1 MAIAIV
7 ILILVVLTVVF
18 HFASPWYFTPIASNW
33 TTIDTTIDI
42 TFWVTGI
49 VFILV
54 NLFLAYCVYRFRF
67 KKSQKAAYE
76 PENRKL
82 EIWLSVI
89 TTIGVVAM
97 LAPGLWVW
105 NDFVHPPDDAYE
117 VEVIGQQW
125 TWTYRFPGEDGKL
138 GKADNQLISVNNP
151 FGLSEDDPYGADDI
165 LINSNELH
173 LPVDKP
179 VKILQRSKDVLHN
192 FSIPQFRVKMD
203 LVPGLT
209 SYFWFT
215 PTKTGTYEI
224 FCQELCGV
232 AHYLM
237 RGKIVVEQQQ
247 EFEQWL
253 QQQPTFIASIEN
265 RTVDLVAGEAQYQ
278 ICVSCHGV
286 NGEGMQALN
295 GPAISNLS
303 PWYLKRQLVYFK
315 HKIRGD
321 ETKDPVG
328 APMAAIAQ
336 TLVDEQQINNLV
348 AYIEQLPDP
357 QQISLTEANS
367 ERGETLYKNC
377 GLCHGANGEGNY
389 ALSAPRLAGQHD
401 WYLKRQL
408 QNFSDNIR
416 GAHPQD
422 MFGNQMLLMVKS
434 LKTDKDLD
442 DIVAYIG
449 TLSADSK
456 NVGNQSPTLSESSAT
471 ELFASEQI
479 KEDE

>member
-18 HFASPWYFTPIASNW
+18 HFVSPWWFTPIASNW
-33 TTIDTTIDI
+33 TFIDTTIDI

-54 NLFLAYCVYRFRF
+54 NVFLAYCVYRYRY
-67 KKSQKAAYE
+67 KKSQQAAYE

-89 TTIGVVAM
+89 TTIGVIAM

-105 NDFVHPPDDAYE
+105 SEFINPPEDAHE

-125 TWTYRFPGEDGKL
+125 SWTYRFPGEDGIL
-138 GKADNQLISVNNP
+138 GKADSQLINVDNP
-151 FGLSEDDPYGADDI
+151 FGISADDPNGYDDI

-173 LPVDKP
+173 LPVNKP
-179 VKILQRSKDVLHN
+179 VKLLQRSKDVLHN

-215 PTKTGTYEI
+215 PTKAGTYEI

-237 RGKIVVEQQQ
+237 RGSIVVEEQAD
-247 EFEQWL
+247 FEQWL
-253 QQQPTFIASIEN
+253 QQQPTFLAS
-265 RTVDLVAGEAQYQ
+265 RQHQQADLVAGKAQYQ
-278 ICVSCHGV
+278 MCTSCHGS
-286 NGEGMQALN
+286 EGQGVESLN
-295 GPAISNLS
+295 GPAISHLA
-303 PWYLKRQLVYFK
+303 PWYIKRQLVYFK

-321 ETKDPVG
+321 QSSDPIG

-336 TLVDEQQINNLV
+336 TLVDEQQIKNLI
-348 AYIEQLPDP
+348 AYIEQLPKP
-357 QQISLTEANS
+357 NKVSIAQGNIEKGKS
-367 ERGETLYKNC
+367 LYKNC
-377 GLCHGANGEGNY
+377 GLCHGSDGQGNY
-389 ALSAPRLAGQHD
+389 ALNAPRLAGQHD

-408 QNFSDNIR
+408 QNFSERVR

-434 LKTDKDLD
+434 LKNEQDLNN
-442 DIVAYIG
+442 IVAYIG
-449 TLSADSK
+449 SLPFS
-456 NVGNQSPTLSESSAT
+456 GSSQVQNSQPLPEP
-471 ELFASEQI
+471 ELTARNE
-479 KEDE
+479 EVE